1 MSNDYRT
8 PGARRVVLVTGGAGF
23 IGSHLTDALL
33 DRGLTVRVLDNLC
46 TGSRQNV
53 NPHAELIEADIRER
67 AAIEPAF
74 AGVDCV
80 FHVAA
85 LPRVGLSIEQPVET

>member
-1 MSNDYRT
+1 MSNDSRI

-23 IGSHLTDALL
+23 IGSHLADALVE
-33 DRGLTVRVLDNLC
+33 RGHAVRVLDNFM
-46 TGSRQNV
+46 TGSRANL
-53 NPHAELIEADIRER
+53 NPRAELIEADIRQS

-80 FHVAA
+80 FHAAA
-85 LPRVGLSIEQPVET
+85 LPRVGGG